1 MIVKNSL
8 SPTEFDRAK
17 YAQLLAEVLP
27 KPITNE
33 VENEH
38 YLAVIAQ
45 LMDKECSMEESLLL
59 GLLITMVEEFEDKHY
74 QMTNVNGLV
83 VLKSLMADHG
93 MEQKDLATLLGSA
106 SRASEI
112 LAGKRPISK
121 GQAKILGDRF
131 GLDYGVFLEFD

>member
-8 SPTEFDRAK
+8 SPIEFDQAK
-17 YAQLLAEVLP
+17 YAQLLAQVLP

-33 VENEH
+33 GENEH
-38 YLAVIAQ
+38 YLVVIAE
-45 LMDKECSMEESLLL
+45 LMDKECSTEESLLL

-74 QMTNVNGLV
+74 QMTRVSGLE

-93 MEQKDLATLLGSA
+93 MEQKDLAVLLGSA

-121 GQAKILGDRF
+121 GQAKVLGDRF
-131 GLDYGVFLEFD
+131 GLSYGVFLEFD